1 MAPVYRS
8 MLKQYIDDSALQLR
22 SSRAQLYDFHHRLL
36 NMTPMIKNLTA
47 SLVLS
52 LSTIASAAPGD
63 EVLVLLSSETA
74 LPLKDGKAFPSGYYL
89 NEFGVPADALLR
101 AGYRLTIVTPRGNR
115 PQPDQRSLDAGY
127 FAGDAGEM
135 KRIEGVV
142 DRLTADGQVKS
153 LPQVMKEGLDRYA
166 AVFIPGG
173 HAPLIDLANN
183 PEVGNLLR
191 HFHDLGKPT
200 AAICHGP
207 IALLAAQEDP
217 RAYERALTDRR
228 TTPASNWIYAGYRMT
243 IFSDPEE
250 QVFEASLQGDKLRY
264 YPAQAMSQAGGRM
277 QFAMAWQPNVI
288 VDRELITGQNPYS
301 DRALATALLAALDR
315 R

>member
-1 MAPVYRS
+1 
-8 MLKQYIDDSALQLR
+8 
-22 SSRAQLYDFHHRLL
+22 
-36 NMTPMIKNLTA
+36 MTPLFKTLIGAFALSFS
-47 SLVLS
+47 SL
-52 LSTIASAAPGD
+52 ASAAPGG

-74 LPLKDGKAFPSGYYL
+74 LPLQAGKTFPSGYYL

-115 PQPDQRSLDAGY
+115 PQPDRRSMDPVY
-127 FAGDAGEM
+127 FGGSANEM

-142 DRLTADGQVKS
+142 DRLTAAGQVKS
-153 LPQVMKEGLDRYA
+153 LEEVMKGGLDRYA

-183 PEVGNLLR
+183 PKVGTLLR
-191 HFHDLGKPT
+191 HFHEQGKPT

-207 IALLAAQEDP
+207 IALLAAQDDP
-217 RAYERALTDRR
+217 QAYERGLVSKRIV
-228 TTPASNWIYAGYRMT
+228 PAANWIYAGYRMT
-243 IFSDPEE
+243 IFADAEE
-250 QVFEASLQGDKLRY
+250 SVFEASLQGEKLRY
-264 YPAQAMSQAGGRM
+264 YPAQAMSKAGGRM
-277 QFAMAWQPNVI
+277 EFAAAWQPNVI

-301 DRALATALLAALDR
+301 DRALADALLTALNR